1 MCWLSTA
8 RGVGCVGR
16 KQCLRWQKQQWWC
29 CCHPTEDRNPH
40 NNDND
45 DDLTTV
51 MIKLEIDVWKR
62 RRQRN
67 RGRDAVWTRSPPESH
82 HYPCHWIR
90 IVVGWWVR
98 WNLIYVSKPFEFV
111 HIFLHICTFSDS
123 SKYLSCKYFGR
134 LINFCQDSISPR
146 RTRGGIGRHIKRI
159 SCWIVW
165 ITQVH
170 STENLASL
178 YWTLRNVWSHCQKCT
193 LGIKCEMWICETC
206 DFKDFHNYEGRSG
219 WWGWR

>member
-1 MCWLSTA
+1 MCWLSK
-8 RGVGCVGR
+8 GGVGR

-82 HYPCHWIR
+82 RYPGHWIR

-111 HIFLHICTFSDS
+111 HIFSHLHIFRVFQIPFLQIFWTPDQFLPRQHFTKKDKGRNWATHQTNFLLNSLDHTS
-123 SKYLSCKYFGR
+123 SFNWKSGFALLDFTQRVISLS
-134 LINFCQDSISPR
+134 
-146 RTRGGIGRHIKRI
+146 
-159 SCWIVW
+159 
-165 ITQVH
+165 
-170 STENLASL
+170 
-178 YWTLRNVWSHCQKCT
+178 
-193 LGIKCEMWICETC
+193 EMYTW
-206 DFKDFHNYEGRSG
+206 Y
-219 WWGWR
+219 